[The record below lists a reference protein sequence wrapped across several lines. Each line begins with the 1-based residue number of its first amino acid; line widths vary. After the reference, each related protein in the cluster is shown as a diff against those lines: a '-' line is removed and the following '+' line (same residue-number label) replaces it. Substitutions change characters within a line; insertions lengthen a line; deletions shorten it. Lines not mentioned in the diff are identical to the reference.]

1 MLRVVF
7 MGTPDFAAR
16 SLEALY
22 EKHEVLAVVTQPDK
36 PKGRGKKMLPP
47 PVKELALSHGT
58 DVLQPKSA
66 KDGVLLEHLKFYKP
80 DVLVVVAYGKILPK
94 DVLETAPYG
103 AVNIHGSIL
112 PKLRGAAPVQ
122 RSIIN
127 GDKTCGITSMLMN
140 EGMDTGDMLIKRE
153 VEIGEN
159 ETFGELFERLSH
171 IGAEVLLETL
181 EGLEAGSLTPE
192 KQDES
197 QATYAPMID
206 KETERINWNDSAYN
220 IINLARGL
228 DPAPGAFS
236 LWKGQ
241 NIKFFRLTKD
251 DSQYVGAPG
260 EVVHTDKRSF
270 SIMTGEGAVKAG
282 EVQLQGKKRMDAGS
296 FMRGNKIE
304 VGDVFE

>member
-1 MLRVVF
+1 MLKAVF

-22 EKHEVLAVVTQPDK
+22 EKHEVLTVVTQPDK
-36 PKGRGKKMLPP
+36 PKGRGKKMIPS

-66 KDGVLLEHLKFYKP
+66 KDGELLESLKAYKP

-94 DVLETAPYG
+94 DILEYAPYG
-103 AVNIHGSIL
+103 SINIHGSIL
-112 PKLRGAAPVQ
+112 PKLRGAAPIQ

-127 GDKTCGITSMLMN
+127 GDKTCGVTSMLMD

-153 VEIGEN
+153 VRIGED

-171 IGAEVLLETL
+171 VGAQVLLETL
-181 EGLEAGSLTPE
+181 EGLEAGTLTPE
-192 KQDES
+192 KQDEAE
-197 QATYAPMID
+197 ATYAPMID

-228 DPAPGAFS
+228 DPQPGAYS
-236 LWKGQ
+236 TWKGQ
-241 NIKFFRLTKD
+241 NIKFFRLKE
-251 DSQYVGAPG
+251 DSGEYEGVPG
-260 EVVHTDKRSF
+260 QVVHTDKKSF

-304 VGDVFE
+304 IGDVFE